1 VAIGAEATFVA
12 RTVDSDR
19 AHLQS
24 VLRAAAAHEGTALIE
39 IYQNCDIFNDGAFEP
54 MKNADSRDDVTIR
67 LEHGEKIIFGANK
80 DRCVIRNKDGQ
91 LVVAQVSEVDEAQ
104 IIVHDAHLDDPT
116 YAFGLTRISHP
127 ETLQDTPIG
136 VLRDIKRP
144 SYDRLMREQLDQ
156 VIAKDGPGDLAKLIL
171 GKDTWEVN

>member
-1 VAIGAEATFVA
+1 
-12 RTVDSDR
+12 
-19 AHLQS
+19 
-24 VLRAAAAHEGTALIE
+24 
-39 IYQNCDIFNDGAFEP
+39 
-54 MKNADSRDDVTIR
+54 M
-67 LEHGEKIIFGANK
+67 
-80 DRCVIRNKDGQ
+80 
-91 LVVAQVSEVDEAQ
+91 
-104 IIVHDAHLDDPT
+104 HDAHLDDPT